1 MTNMSRN
8 LQGCDFLMRETFR
21 FRHTDHSDPKR
32 VQIMSYRIASGGQRM
47 GGADE
52 NDEKLIK

>member
-1 MTNMSRN
+1 MSRN

-32 VQIMSYRIASGGQRM
+32 VQIMSYRIASGGRRM